1 MKAEELEPFVSRVRA
16 DLLAERNERGHWEG
30 HLSDSALATAVA
42 VVALLWSRRRGVASD
57 EAGTLVE
64 NGLAWLDS
72 HRNEDGGWGDCPESP
87 SNVSTVTLCWATF
100 RFARDEGH
108 DFPKALQSAESW
120 LKKDIGSLEPE
131 RLAEA
136 LYHRYGKDRTFA
148 VPILTLCALCGVL
161 GEGRGGWR
169 LVKPLPFE
177 LATFPHGFFK
187 SLNLHV
193 VSYALPALI
202 AIGYARHRH
211 SPTSNP
217 LARLVRSWA
226 KPRVLKLLKDIQP
239 SGGGFLEATPLTA
252 FVTMSLVA
260 SGQESHPAVESALNF
275 LMGQARDN
283 GSWPIDAN
291 LGTWV
296 TTLSINALGV
306 SGKVPLPE
314 EEIVVF
320 RDWLH
325 AQQWRMEHP
334 YTRADPGGW
343 AWTDLPGGVPD
354 ADDTSGA
361 LLALK
366 KLGYHDLTSVEAAA
380 RWLIGLQNSDGGV
393 PTFCRGWGKLPFDQS
408 SPDLTIHALRAWSV
422 WAENL
427 PALRPELVRS
437 MTRALD
443 YLANAQRPDGD
454 WTPLWF
460 GNQNVRGEEN
470 PLYGTARVLTG
481 LAELPPAF
489 AERAETLREPALRW
503 LLAAQNPDGSWG
515 GDKGVKGSLEE
526 TALAIDALAS
536 HSDLIERTT
545 DSIKQGVRFAK
556 GYVDAHGYRPS
567 PIGLYFAKLWYH
579 EKLYPQ
585 VFLLGAL
592 EKARKLDG

>member
-1 MKAEELEPFVSRVRA
+1 MKAEELESFVARVRV

-30 HLSDSALATAVA
+30 YLSDSALATAVA
-42 VVALLWSRRRGVASD
+42 VVALLWSKRRGVASD
-57 EAGTLVE
+57 EAGALVE

-87 SNVSTVTLCWATF
+87 SNVSTVTLCWAAL
-100 RFARDEGH
+100 RFARNEGH
-108 DFPKALQSAESW
+108 DFPGALQAAESW
-120 LKKDIGSLEPE
+120 LEEDIGSLQPE
-131 RLAEA
+131 CVAEA
-136 LYHRYGKDRTFA
+136 LYRRYGKDRTFA

-161 GEGRGGWR
+161 GEGRGAWR

-211 SPTSNP
+211 RPTGNP
-217 LARLVRSWA
+217 FARLVRSWA
-226 KPRVLKLLKDIQP
+226 KPRVLKLLKNIQP
-239 SGGGFLEATPLTA
+239 SSGGFLEATPLTA

-260 SGQESHPAVESALNF
+260 SGQESHPAVEAALGF
-275 LMGQARDN
+275 LTGQAREN

-291 LGTWV
+291 LATWV
-296 TTLSINALGV
+296 TTLSVNALGASV
-306 SGKVPLPE
+306 KFPLPE
-314 EEIVVF
+314 EEIIAV

-325 AQQWRMEHP
+325 AQQWRTEHP
-334 YTRADPGGW
+334 YTRVAPGGW

-366 KLGYHDLTSVEAAA
+366 KMGYHDLASVEAAV
-380 RWLIGLQNSDGGV
+380 RWLLDLQNSDGGV

-408 SPDLTIHALRAWSV
+408 SPDLTIHALRAWSA
-422 WAENL
+422 WIEDL
-427 PALRPELVRS
+427 PTLRPQLVQS
-437 MTRALD
+437 MAKALD
-443 YLANAQRPDGD
+443 YLANAQRPDGV
-454 WTPLWF
+454 WIPLWF
-460 GNQNVRGEEN
+460 GNQYVKGDEN

-481 LAELPPAF
+481 LAELPTGF
-489 AERAETLREPALRW
+489 AERVETLREPALRW
-503 LLAAQNPDGSWG
+503 LLAGQNSDGSWG
-515 GDKGVKGSLEE
+515 GDKGVEGSLEE

-536 HSDLIERTT
+536 HSDLVERTVG
-545 DSIKQGVRFAK
+545 SIKQGLRFAK
-556 GYVDAHGYRPS
+556 EYVESRGYRPS

-592 EKARKLDG
+592 EKARKLDR